1 MSASREKQT
10 RQTSQTENPRTARE
24 AQQRK
29 EEKRSS
35 VLYKAVAVVFLLVVL
50 ASVVW
55 RTNLIPKM
63 STAAT
68 IDGQKYS
75 AAEVSYYYNNAY
87 QNFVNQYSYFVSYLG
102 LDTNTPLKNQFVSET
117 AASMLGIELPGG
129 EETESEDAAAP
140 AEGEDA
146 DAPAEGENADAP
158 AEGENADA
166 PAETNSGMT
175 WHDYFVDQALENMS
189 VIQKTLEKAKSEN
202 FAYPDSVQAQQ
213 NASMD
218 ALKATA
224 AASNVSVSQYLGG
237 VFGAGMTEKVYSEQL
252 LRVLQYSAYVDAYN
266 DSLSYSDDEL
276 ESVYAADPNSFDHVS
291 YEYAS
296 FSGAAETTT
305 DEEGNT
311 VEPTEEESAAALEA
325 ARSSANALM
334 DELASGGSLEDVSK
348 NYEDAS
354 YAVNDNAT
362 YYAGSAVS
370 EWLYDASRNEGDT
383 SVVEDGTT
391 VYVLEFHNRFREEYN
406 TIDIRHILVPLGTAT
421 LTEEDEGY
429 AEEQEQLKADAK
441 AKAEEM
447 HSQWQSGEATEES
460 FAALAMAESSDG
472 SRYDGGLYSEVYQGQ
487 MVAEFND
494 WCFDASRKPGDTG
507 VVETQYGAH
516 VMYFSGTNLP
526 RWAAQAASQLRNE
539 DYAEWEESLTEGVS
553 VAPNDSGMK
562 FVG

>member
-1 MSASREKQT
+1 MSASREKQN
-10 RQTSQTENPRTARE
+10 RQNSQTENPRTARE

-35 VLYKAVAVVFLLVVL
+35 ILYGAVAVVFLLVVL
-50 ASVVW
+50 ASIVW
-55 RTNLIPKM
+55 RTNLIPRM
-63 STAAT
+63 STAAD
-68 IDGQKYS
+68 IDGQKYN

-102 LDTNTPLKNQFVSET
+102 LDTNTPLKDQFVSET
-117 AASMLGIELPGG
+117 AAGMLGIELPDSGDT
-129 EETESEDAAAP
+129 ETPAEGEDAEAP

-146 DAPAEGENADAP
+146 EAPAEGEETP
-158 AEGENADA
+158 AA
-166 PAETNSGMT
+166 SGMT
-175 WHDYFVDQALENMS
+175 WHDYFLDQALENMS

-202 FAYPDSVQAQQ
+202 FVYPDSVQAQQ
-213 NASMD
+213 SASME
-218 ALKATA
+218 ALKTTA

-266 DSLSYSDDEL
+266 DSLTYSDEEL
-276 ESVYAADPNSFDHVS
+276 EAVYAADPNSFDHVS

-296 FSGAAETTT
+296 FNGAAESTT
-305 DEEGNT
+305 DDEGNT

-325 ARSSANALM
+325 ARSSANALFEEFQ
-334 DELASGGSLEDVSK
+334 DGGNLESLSASH
-348 NYEDAS
+348 DAS
-354 YAVNDNAT
+354 YAVNDDAT

-370 EWLYDASRNEGDT
+370 EWLFDSSREDGD
-383 SVVEDGTT
+383 SAVVEDGTT
-391 VYVLEFHNRFREEYN
+391 VYILEFHKRFREEYN
-406 TIDIRHILVPLGTAT
+406 TIDVRHILVPLGTAT
-421 LTEEDEGY
+421 LKEEDEGY

-441 AKAEEM
+441 AKAEELL
-447 HSQWQSGEATEES
+447 SQWQSGEATEES

-507 VVETQYGAH
+507 IVETQYGAH

-539 DYAEWEESLTEGVS
+539 DYAEWEKSLTEGVS
-553 VAPNDSGMK
+553 ITRNDSGMK

>member
-102 LDTNTPLKNQFVSET
+102 LDTNMPLKNQFVSET

-129 EETESEDAAAP
+129 EETESEDADAPAEGEDAAAP

-146 DAPAEGENADAP
+146 A
-158 AEGENADA
+158 A

-305 DEEGNT
+305 
-311 VEPTEEESAAALEA
+311 
-325 ARSSANALM
+325 
-334 DELASGGSLEDVSK
+334 ELASGGSLEDVSK

-441 AKAEEM
+441 AKAEELL
-447 HSQWQSGEATEES
+447 SQWQSGEATEES
-460 FAALAMAESSDG
+460 FAALAMAESTDG

-553 VAPNDSGMK
+553 IAPNDPGMK